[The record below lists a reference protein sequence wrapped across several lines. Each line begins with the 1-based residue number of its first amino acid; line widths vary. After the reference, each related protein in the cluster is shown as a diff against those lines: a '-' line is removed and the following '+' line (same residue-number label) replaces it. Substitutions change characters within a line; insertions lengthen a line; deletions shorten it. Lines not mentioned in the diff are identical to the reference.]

1 VPQRYF
7 KIIVLLVVLQINTA
21 YPQAMYQIKWISD
34 STSANALKLLLVD
47 DQTFIDS
54 AKCMQKINQ
63 FINKLAEQS
72 YLTAGVSNIRFN
84 DSLCM
89 VTINIGNSYK
99 WIKLSGGNIPE
110 DIITASGWRQN
121 LFYNQLFNYQV
132 YVQKIVQIISY
143 LEQNGYPFAQ
153 IKLDSVE
160 VLSDG
165 ISAVL
170 NLDKGDIVKFDTI
183 EIIGDAS
190 IKSWYVAKY
199 LGIKKDALYNEQI
212 LKRMD
217 ARLSQLSYIQT
228 TRPSLI
234 YFVGATAKPVVYLTN
249 KKSSSIDGIIGFAP
263 SSDNNKNK
271 LLITGEANLKLQNL
285 FGTGKGF
292 DLAFR
297 SFLSGSQEL
306 KTRITWPYIARSNIG
321 VDYELNLLKF
331 DSTFLDVKH
340 DIGLQYRFVGSD
352 YVKVFY
358 NIQNTSLL
366 NVDTNAV
373 KLTKALPVSND
384 LKVNLY
390 GLSAKFVRY
399 DYFLNPRKGFGF
411 DVSAAVGSKQI
422 IRNPTVD
429 EIKFTQTDGSVK
441 SLYDSIKLSSTQY
454 RLLFKGDVFIPLTQ
468 RSTIRVEGNCGH
480 VQSPVLFFSELFRL
494 GGIRTLKGFD
504 EQAIFASSYGIINTE
519 IRYLL
524 QQNSHVMLFWNGA
537 WYQNTIRKPIIEDT
551 PYGFGAGLNFE
562 TGAGIFSL
570 YYAVGKQFNNS
581 IEFNKAKIHFG
592 FVNYFK

>member
-1 VPQRYF
+1 MPQRYF

-170 NLDKGDIVKFDTI
+170 NLDKGDLVKFDTI

-592 FVNYFK
+592 FVNYF

>member
-7 KIIVLLVVLQINTA
+7 KIIVLLVVLQIKTA
-21 YPQAMYQIKWISD
+21 YPQAMFKIKWISD
-34 STSANALKLLLVD
+34 SASTNAVKLILLD

-54 AKCMQKINQ
+54 TKCIQKISQ
-63 FINKLAEQS
+63 VINKLAEQS

-84 DSLCM
+84 DSLC
-89 VTINIGNSYK
+89 VVKINLGNSFK

-110 DIITASGWRQN
+110 DIFTASGWQQN
-121 LFYNQLFNYQV
+121 LFYNQVFNYQI
-132 YVQKIVQIISY
+132 YVQKITQIISY

-170 NLDKGDIVKFDTI
+170 NLDKGDLVKFDTI

-212 LKRMD
+212 LKRID

-263 SSDNNKNK
+263 SSDNNKDK
-271 LLITGEANLKLQNL
+271 LLITGEANLKLHNL

-292 DLAFR
+292 DLAYR

-340 DIGLQYRFVGSD
+340 DLGIQYRFVGSD

-358 NIQNTSLL
+358 SIQNTSLL
-366 NVDTNAV
+366 NIDTNAIRI
-373 KLTKALPVSND
+373 TKALPVSND

-390 GLSAKFVRY
+390 GLSAKVVRY
-399 DYFLNPRKGFGF
+399 DYYLNPRKGFGF

-429 EIKFTQTDGSVK
+429 AIKFTQTDGSVK

-454 RLLFKGDVFIPLTQ
+454 RLLFKGDVFVPLTQ
-468 RSTIRVEGNCGH
+468 RSTIRIEGNFGH

-494 GGIRTLKGFD
+494 GGIRSLKGFD

-551 PYGFGAGLNFE
+551 PFGFGAGLNFE

-570 YYAVGKQFNNS
+570 YYALGKQFNNS

-592 FVNYFK
+592 FVNYF

>member
-1 VPQRYF
+1 MKWLPDSASAF
-7 KIIVLLVVLQINTA
+7 VLN
-21 YPQAMYQIKWISD
+21 
-34 STSANALKLLLVD
+34 KLLANENTRL
-47 DQTFIDS
+47 DS
-54 AKCMQKINQ
+54 AQCIQKVNQ
-63 FINKLAEQS
+63 VVHKLAELS
-72 YLTAGVSNIRFN
+72 YLTASVSNIQFS
-84 DSLCM
+84 DSVC
-89 VTINIGNSYK
+89 TIAIQLGNAYK
-99 WIKLSGGNIPE
+99 WIKLSGGNVPE
-110 DIITASGWRQN
+110 DILTASGWRQN
-121 LFYNQLFNYQV
+121 LFYNQLFNHQV
-132 YVQKIVQIISY
+132 YVQKITQIISY

-153 IKLDSVE
+153 VKLDSVQ
-160 VLSDG
+160 VVNDG
-165 ISAVL
+165 ISALL
-170 NLDKGDIVKFDTI
+170 NLDKGDLVKFDTV

-199 LGIKKDALYNEQI
+199 LGIKKDGLYNEQL
-212 LKRMD
+212 LKRID
-217 ARLSQLSYIQT
+217 ARLSQLPFLQI

-263 SSDNNKNK
+263 GSDNNKDK

-285 FGTGKGF
+285 FGSGKAF

-297 SFLSGSQEL
+297 SFLNGSQEL

-352 YVKVFY
+352 YIKVFY
-358 NIQNTSLL
+358 SIQNTSLL
-366 NVDTNAV
+366 NVDTNTV
-373 KLTKALPVSND
+373 KVTKALPASND
-384 LKVNLY
+384 LTVNLY
-390 GLSAKFVRY
+390 GLNAKVVRY
-399 DYFLNPRKGFGF
+399 DYYLNPRKGFGF

-429 EIKFTQTDGSVK
+429 AIKFAQPDGSVK
-441 SLYDSIKLSSTQY
+441 SVYDTIKLSSTQY
-454 RLLFKGDVFIPLTQ
+454 RLLFKGDVFIPLSQ
-468 RSTIRVEGNCGH
+468 RSTIRLEGNLGH

-504 EQAIFASSYGIINTE
+504 EQAIFASSYGILNTE

-524 QQNSHVMLFWNGA
+524 QQNSHVMIFWNGA
-537 WYQNTIRKPIIEDT
+537 WYQNVIRKPTIEDT

-592 FVNYFK
+592 FVNYF

>member
-7 KIIVLLVVLQINTA
+7 KIIVLLVVLQIKTA
-21 YPQAMYQIKWISD
+21 YPQAMYQIKWICD
-34 STSANALKLLLVD
+34 STSTNAVKLLLED
-47 DQTFIDS
+47 DQSLFDS
-54 AKCMQKINQ
+54 TKCIQKISQVINQ
-63 FINKLAEQS
+63 LAEQS

-84 DSLCM
+84 DSFC
-89 VTINIGNSYK
+89 VVKINLGNSYN

-110 DIITASGWRQN
+110 DIFTASGWRQN
-121 LFYNQLFNYQV
+121 QFYNQLFNYQV
-132 YVQKIVQIISY
+132 YVQKILQITSY

-153 IKLDSVE
+153 IKLDSIE

-170 NLDKGDIVKFDTI
+170 NLDKGDLVKFDTI

-212 LKRMD
+212 LKRID

-373 KLTKALPVSND
+373 KITKALPVSND

-390 GLSAKFVRY
+390 GLSAKVVRY
-399 DYFLNPRKGFGF
+399 DYYLNPRKGFGF

-429 EIKFTQTDGSVK
+429 AIKFTQTDGSVK

-468 RSTIRVEGNCGH
+468 RSTIRVEGNFGH
-480 VQSPVLFFSELFRL
+480 VQSSMLFFSELFRL
-494 GGIRTLKGFD
+494 GGIRSLKGFD

-537 WYQNTIRKPIIEDT
+537 WYQNIIRKPTIEDT

-570 YYAVGKQFNNS
+570 YYAVGTQFNNS

-592 FVNYFK
+592 FVNYF

>member
-1 VPQRYF
+1 M
-7 KIIVLLVVLQINTA
+7 LQINTA

-170 NLDKGDIVKFDTI
+170 NLDKGDLVKFDTI

-373 KLTKALPVSND
+373 KLTKARPVSND
-384 LKVNLY
+384 LKVNL
-390 GLSAKFVRY
+390 
-399 DYFLNPRKGFGF
+399 
-411 DVSAAVGSKQI
+411 
-422 IRNPTVD
+422 
-429 EIKFTQTDGSVK
+429 
-441 SLYDSIKLSSTQY
+441 
-454 RLLFKGDVFIPLTQ
+454 
-468 RSTIRVEGNCGH
+468 
-480 VQSPVLFFSELFRL
+480 
-494 GGIRTLKGFD
+494 
-504 EQAIFASSYGIINTE
+504 
-519 IRYLL
+519 
-524 QQNSHVMLFWNGA
+524 
-537 WYQNTIRKPIIEDT
+537 
-551 PYGFGAGLNFE
+551 
-562 TGAGIFSL
+562 
-570 YYAVGKQFNNS
+570 
-581 IEFNKAKIHFG
+581 
-592 FVNYFK
+592 

>member
-21 YPQAMYQIKWISD
+21 YGQLIYQIKWLPDSA
-34 STSANALKLLLVD
+34 STSVFKKLVPDDKTLL
-47 DQTFIDS
+47 DS
-54 AKCMQKINQ
+54 AQCIQKVNQ
-63 FINKLAEQS
+63 TIKFLALQS
-72 YLTAGVSNIRFN
+72 YLTATVNNIIFK
-84 DSLCM
+84 DSVCN
-89 VTINIGNSYK
+89 VWVNTGSSYK
-99 WIKLSGGNIPE
+99 WIKLSGGNVDE
-110 DIITASGWRQN
+110 DVLTASGWRQN
-121 LFYNQLFNYQV
+121 LFYNKVFDYQNYA
-132 YVQKIVQIISY
+132 QKVNQMLAH

-153 IKLDSVE
+153 IKLDSIV
-160 VLSDG
+160 VQNDG
-165 ISAVL
+165 ISAQL
-170 NLDKGDIVKFDTI
+170 NLDKGDLVKFDTI
-183 EIIGDAS
+183 EIIGDAN

-199 LGIKKDALYNEQI
+199 LGIKKDGLYNEQL

-217 ARLSQLSYIQT
+217 ARLSQLQYIQL
-228 TRPSLI
+228 TRSSLV

-249 KKSSSIDGIIGFAP
+249 KRSSSVDGVIGFAP
-263 SSDNNKNK
+263 SSDNNQNK

-297 SFLSGSQEL
+297 SFLNGSQEL
-306 KTRITWPYIARSNIG
+306 KTRIVWPYIARSNIG

-352 YVKVFY
+352 YLKLFFST
-358 NIQNTSLL
+358 QNTSLL
-366 NVDTNAV
+366 SVDTNLV
-373 KLTKALPVSND
+373 KVTRALPVSND

-390 GLSAKFVRY
+390 GLSAKVVRY
-399 DYFLNPRKGFGF
+399 DYFLNPRKGYGF
-411 DVSAAVGSKQI
+411 DASAAIGTKQI
-422 IRNPTVD
+422 IRNPTVNAL
-429 EIKFTQTDGSVK
+429 KFSQPDGSNI
-441 SLYDSIKLSSTQY
+441 SLYDTISLSSTQY
-454 RLLFKGDVFIPLTQ
+454 KLTFKGDVFLPLFD
-468 RSTIRVEGNCGH
+468 RATIRFEGNFGH
-480 VQSPVLFFSELFRL
+480 LQSPVLFFSELFRL

-504 EQAIFASSYGIINTE
+504 EQAIFASSYGIVNTE
-519 IRYLL
+519 LRYLL

-537 WYQNTIRKPIIEDT
+537 WYQNKIRQPLVEDM

-592 FVNYFK
+592 FVSYF

>member
-1 VPQRYF
+1 M
-7 KIIVLLVVLQINTA
+7 LQINTA

>member
-1 VPQRYF
+1 M
-7 KIIVLLVVLQINTA
+7 LQINTA
-21 YPQAMYQIKWISD
+21 YSQAMYQMKWLPD
-34 STSANALKLLLVD
+34 SASAFVLNKLLANEN
-47 DQTFIDS
+47 TRIDS
-54 AKCMQKINQ
+54 AQCIQKVNHVIHQ
-63 FINKLAEQS
+63 LAELS
-72 YLTAGVSNIRFN
+72 YLTASVSNIQFS
-84 DSLCM
+84 DSVC
-89 VTINIGNSYK
+89 TIAIQLGNAYK

-110 DIITASGWRQN
+110 DILTASGWRQN
-121 LFYNQLFNYQV
+121 LFYNQLFNHQV
-132 YVQKIVQIISY
+132 YVQKITQIISY

-153 IKLDSVE
+153 VKLDSVQ
-160 VLSDG
+160 VVNDG
-165 ISAVL
+165 ISALL
-170 NLDKGDIVKFDTI
+170 NLDKGDLVKFDTV

-199 LGIKKDALYNEQI
+199 LGIKKDGLYNEQL
-212 LKRMD
+212 LKRID
-217 ARLSQLSYIQT
+217 ARLSQLPFLQI

-263 SSDNNKNK
+263 GSDNNKDK

-285 FGTGKGF
+285 FGTGKAF

-297 SFLSGSQEL
+297 SFLNGSQEL

-352 YVKVFY
+352 YIKVFY
-358 NIQNTSLL
+358 SIQNTSLL
-366 NVDTNAV
+366 NVDTNTV
-373 KLTKALPVSND
+373 KVTKALPASND
-384 LKVNLY
+384 LTVNLY
-390 GLSAKFVRY
+390 GLNAKVVRY
-399 DYFLNPRKGFGF
+399 DYYLNPRKGFGF

-429 EIKFTQTDGSVK
+429 AIKFAQPDGSVK
-441 SLYDSIKLSSTQY
+441 SVYDTIKLSSTQY
-454 RLLFKGDVFIPLTQ
+454 RLLFKGDVFIPLSQ
-468 RSTIRVEGNCGH
+468 RSTIRLEGNLGH

-504 EQAIFASSYGIINTE
+504 EQAIFASSYGILNTE

-524 QQNSHVMLFWNGA
+524 QQNSHVMIFWNGA
-537 WYQNTIRKPIIEDT
+537 WYQNVIRKPTIEDT

-592 FVNYFK
+592 FVNYF

>member
-1 VPQRYF
+1 M
-7 KIIVLLVVLQINTA
+7 LQINTA
-21 YPQAMYQIKWISD
+21 YGQAIYQIIWSP
-34 STSANALKLLLVD
+34 
-47 DQTFIDS
+47 DS
-54 AKCMQKINQ
+54 ASTTNFKKLVPDDNARFDSAQCIQKVNQ
-63 FINKLAEQS
+63 IIQFLASQS
-72 YLTAGVSNIRFN
+72 YLTATVNTIVFKDSVCDVSVYMG
-84 DSLCM
+84 S
-89 VTINIGNSYK
+89 SYK
-99 WIKLSGGNIPE
+99 WITLLEGNVTE
-110 DIITASGWRQN
+110 DVLTASGWRQN
-121 LFYNQLFNYQV
+121 LFYNKIFSHHSYA
-132 YVQKIVQIISY
+132 QKANQMLAY

-153 IKLDSVE
+153 IKLDSI
-160 VLSDG
+160 VLQNDG
-165 ISAVL
+165 ISAQL
-170 NLDKGDIVKFDTI
+170 NLDKGDLVKFDTV
-183 EIIGDAS
+183 EIIGDAN

-199 LGIKKDALYNEQI
+199 LGIKKDGLYNEQL
-212 LKRMD
+212 LKRID
-217 ARLSQLSYIQT
+217 ARLSQLPYIQI
-228 TRPSLI
+228 TRSSLV

-249 KKSSSIDGIIGFAP
+249 KKSSSVDGVIGFAP
-263 SSDNNKNK
+263 SSDNNQNK

-297 SFLSGSQEL
+297 SFLNGSQEL
-306 KTRITWPYIARSNIG
+306 KTRIVWPYIARSNIG

-352 YVKVFY
+352 YLKFFFSS
-358 NIQNTSLL
+358 QTTSLL

-373 KLTKALPVSND
+373 KVTRALPTSND

-390 GLSAKFVRY
+390 GLSAKVVRY
-399 DYFLNPRKGFGF
+399 DYFLNPRKGYGF
-411 DVSAAVGSKQI
+411 DASAAIGAKQI

-429 EIKFTQTDGSVK
+429 ALKFSQPDGSNK
-441 SLYDSIKLSSTQY
+441 SLYDTITLSSTQY
-454 RLLFKGDVFIPLTQ
+454 KLTFKGDVFLPLFD
-468 RSTIRVEGNCGH
+468 RATIRFEGNFGH
-480 VQSPVLFFSELFRL
+480 LQSPVLFFSELFRL

-504 EQAIFASSYGIINTE
+504 EQAIFASSYGIVNTE
-519 IRYLL
+519 LRYLL

-537 WYQNTIRKPIIEDT
+537 WYQNKIRQPLLKDT

-592 FVNYFK
+592 FVSYF

>member
-1 VPQRYF
+1 MPQRYF

-170 NLDKGDIVKFDTI
+170 NLDKGDLVKFDTI

>member
-1 VPQRYF
+1 
-7 KIIVLLVVLQINTA
+7 
-21 YPQAMYQIKWISD
+21 MKW
-34 STSANALKLLLVD
+34 LP
-47 DQTFIDS
+47 DS
-54 AKCMQKINQ
+54 ASA
-63 FINKLAEQS
+63 FVLNKLMANENTRLDSAQCIQKVNQVIHQLAELS
-72 YLTAGVSNIRFN
+72 YLTASVSNIQFS
-84 DSLCM
+84 DSVCAI
-89 VTINIGNSYK
+89 TIHLGNAYK
-99 WIKLSGGNIPE
+99 WIKLSGGNVPE
-110 DIITASGWRQN
+110 DILTASGWRQN
-121 LFYNQLFNYQV
+121 LFYNQLFNHQV
-132 YVQKIVQIISY
+132 YVQKIAQIISY

-153 IKLDSVE
+153 VKLDSVQ
-160 VLSDG
+160 VVNDG
-165 ISAVL
+165 ISALL
-170 NLDKGDIVKFDTI
+170 NLDKGDLVKFDTV

-199 LGIKKDALYNEQI
+199 LGIKKDGLYNEQL
-212 LKRMD
+212 LKRID
-217 ARLSQLSYIQT
+217 ARLSQLPFLQI

-263 SSDNNKNK
+263 GSDNNKDK

-285 FGTGKGF
+285 FGTGKAF

-297 SFLSGSQEL
+297 SFLNGSQEL

-352 YVKVFY
+352 YIKVFY
-358 NIQNTSLL
+358 SIQNTSLL
-366 NVDTNAV
+366 NVDTNTV
-373 KLTKALPVSND
+373 KVTKALPASND
-384 LKVNLY
+384 LTVNLY
-390 GLSAKFVRY
+390 GLNAKVVRY
-399 DYFLNPRKGFGF
+399 DYYLNPRKGFGF

-429 EIKFTQTDGSVK
+429 AIKFAQPDGSVK
-441 SLYDSIKLSSTQY
+441 SVYDTIKLSSTQY
-454 RLLFKGDVFIPLTQ
+454 RLLFKGDVFIPLSQ
-468 RSTIRVEGNCGH
+468 RSTIRLEGNLGH

-504 EQAIFASSYGIINTE
+504 EQAIFASSYGILNTE

-524 QQNSHVMLFWNGA
+524 QQNSHVMIFWNGA
-537 WYQNTIRKPIIEDT
+537 WYQNVIRKPTIEDT

-592 FVNYFK
+592 FVNYF

>member
-7 KIIVLLVVLQINTA
+7 KIIVLLVVLQIKTA
-21 YPQAMYQIKWISD
+21 YPQAMYQIKWICD
-34 STSANALKLLLVD
+34 STSTNAVKLLLVN
-47 DQTFIDS
+47 DQSLFDS
-54 AKCMQKINQ
+54 TKCIQKISQVINQ
-63 FINKLAEQS
+63 LAEQS

-84 DSLCM
+84 DSFC
-89 VTINIGNSYK
+89 VVKINLGNSYN

-110 DIITASGWRQN
+110 DIFTASGWRQN
-121 LFYNQLFNYQV
+121 QFYNQLFNYQV
-132 YVQKIVQIISY
+132 YVQKILQITSY

-153 IKLDSVE
+153 IKLDSIE

-170 NLDKGDIVKFDTI
+170 NLDKGDLVKFDTI

-212 LKRMD
+212 LKRID

-373 KLTKALPVSND
+373 KITKALPVSND

-390 GLSAKFVRY
+390 GLSAKVVRY
-399 DYFLNPRKGFGF
+399 DYYLNPRKGFGF

-429 EIKFTQTDGSVK
+429 AIKFTQTDGSVK

-468 RSTIRVEGNCGH
+468 RSTIRVEGNFGH
-480 VQSPVLFFSELFRL
+480 VQSSMLFFSELFRL
-494 GGIRTLKGFD
+494 GGIRSLKGFD

-537 WYQNTIRKPIIEDT
+537 WYQNIIRKPTIEDT

-570 YYAVGKQFNNS
+570 YYAVGTQFNNS

-592 FVNYFK
+592 FVNYF

>member
-1 VPQRYF
+1 M
-7 KIIVLLVVLQINTA
+7 LQINTA
-21 YPQAMYQIKWISD
+21 YPQAIYQMKWLPD
-34 STSANALKLLLVD
+34 SASAFVLNKLLANENTRL
-47 DQTFIDS
+47 DS
-54 AKCMQKINQ
+54 AQCIQKVNQ
-63 FINKLAEQS
+63 VIHQLAELS
-72 YLTAGVSNIRFN
+72 YLTASVSNIQFS
-84 DSLCM
+84 DSVCAI
-89 VTINIGNSYK
+89 TIHLGNAYK

-110 DIITASGWRQN
+110 DILTASGWRQN
-121 LFYNQLFNYQV
+121 LFYNQLFNHQV
-132 YVQKIVQIISY
+132 YVQKIAQIISY

-153 IKLDSVE
+153 VKLDSLQV
-160 VLSDG
+160 VNDG
-165 ISAVL
+165 ISALL
-170 NLDKGDIVKFDTI
+170 NLDKGDLVKFDTV

-199 LGIKKDALYNEQI
+199 LGIKKDGLYNEQL
-212 LKRMD
+212 LKRID
-217 ARLSQLSYIQT
+217 ARLSQLPFLQI

-263 SSDNNKNK
+263 GSDNNKDK

-285 FGTGKGF
+285 FGTGKAF

-297 SFLSGSQEL
+297 SFLNGSQEL

-352 YVKVFY
+352 YIKVFY
-358 NIQNTSLL
+358 SIQNTSLL
-366 NVDTNAV
+366 NVDTNTV
-373 KLTKALPVSND
+373 KVTKALPASND
-384 LKVNLY
+384 LTVNLY
-390 GLSAKFVRY
+390 GLNAKVVRY
-399 DYFLNPRKGFGF
+399 DYYLNPRKGFGF

-429 EIKFTQTDGSVK
+429 AIKFAQPDGSVK
-441 SLYDSIKLSSTQY
+441 SVYDTIKLSSTQY
-454 RLLFKGDVFIPLTQ
+454 RLLFKGDVFIPLSQ
-468 RSTIRVEGNCGH
+468 RSTIRLEGNLGH

-504 EQAIFASSYGIINTE
+504 EQAIFASSYGILNTE

-524 QQNSHVMLFWNGA
+524 QQNSHVMIFWNGA
-537 WYQNTIRKPIIEDT
+537 WYQNVIRKPTIEDT

-592 FVNYFK
+592 FVNYF